1 MLQGQVISLGIRLGR
16 GLVLILYIGQLL
28 IAVRKDLK
36 QYIVPY
42 FRAARYDEPS
52 PVSSYSTASPAGSRT
67 FLNPSSVLSLPPI
80 TSIATSIATA
90 GISSSCVVA
99 DRTMSAIKTTES
111 VVMASARRF
120 RILVQFASE

>member
-52 PVSSYSTASPAGSRT
+52 PVSSYSTASQLRLYQRAGT
-67 FLNPSSVLSLPPI
+67 ETGPPNLNQFQPSGFQDLPE
-80 TSIATSIATA
+80 SIL
-90 GISSSCVVA
+90 
-99 DRTMSAIKTTES
+99 RP
-111 VVMASARRF
+111 F
-120 RILVQFASE
+120 FASHN